1 MIMSTSI
8 RGIWIRVS
16 LNRYCIYPVRIS
28 INIYI
33 YICKYGCRPCVS
45 FIMFIRVGSDLEHPL
60 STNIHQSTPPKK
72 ASFSMTL
79 ENLGKYHYFRQLVLN
94 GFEGKV
100 DGN

>member
-1 MIMSTSI
+1 
-8 RGIWIRVS
+8 
-16 LNRYCIYPVRIS
+16 
-28 INIYI
+28 
-33 YICKYGCRPCVS
+33 
-45 FIMFIRVGSDLEHPL
+45 MFIRVGSDLEHPL